1 LEQTFR
7 IRKKEIPTSGFC
19 LSLSL
24 CYFEDRMETIA
35 QWVAQYGYAAIF
47 SLLVLGIVG
56 LPVPDESLLTFAGF
70 LVYNR
75 NLVLFPTFAS
85 AVLGSMCGIT
95 ISYILGRSVGIYV
108 LRHYGWLFHITPRRI
123 EKMHSWFD
131 RFGTWTL
138 LIGYFVPGV
147 RHFTAVVAGTS
158 NLRPLVFAIF
168 AYSGALI
175 WSATFIGLGFFFGE
189 QWSQVLAQVQRHLA
203 VSAGGALILI
213 SLYVIWRFRKRDSK

>member
-1 LEQTFR
+1 
-7 IRKKEIPTSGFC
+7 
-19 LSLSL
+19 
-24 CYFEDRMETIA
+24 METIA
-35 QWVAQYGYAAIF
+35 QWVAHYGYAAIF

-70 LVYNR
+70 LVYHR

-95 ISYILGRSVGIYV
+95 VSYILGRSVGTY
-108 LRHYGWLFHITPRRI
+108 LLHHCGWLFHITPKRI
-123 EKMHSWFD
+123 DAMHSWFD
-131 RFGTWTL
+131 RFGTWML

-158 NLRPLVFAIF
+158 NVRPRAFAIF

-189 QWSQVLAQVQRHLA
+189 QWSQVLAHVQRNLA
-203 VSAGGALILI
+203 VSAAGALILI
-213 SLYVIWRFRKRDSK
+213 SLTIIWRFRKRESR